1 MSCLICMP
9 HAVVLS
15 LCDMVNISKHKQY
28 NTLLWS
34 MGAVGLGGGASASQT
49 THTAGQTVW
58 SGQPRDGSRIV
69 CFECLF
75 FISESYIF
83 NLLWSRCNDITCFTI
98 RWNNSR
104 TSAQKREWGR
114 ESEEWRDLLH
124 SLSLLLPGHARQV
137 ERSINRSIDWQF
149 WSKLIWV
156 VVQAMSKIVVSS
168 GLFIEPE
175 RIIGNWPN
183 ICTR

>member
-1 MSCLICMP
+1 MSCIICMP
-9 HAVVLS
+9 HAVVVS

-49 THTAGQTVW
+49 THKAGQTVW

-83 NLLWSRCNDITCFTI
+83 NLLWSRWNDITCFTI

-114 ESEEWRDLLH
+114 ERERER
-124 SLSLLLPGHARQV
+124 GM
-137 ERSINRSIDWQF
+137 ERSSALAFLVVAGPRETSRAIDQSVDRLAILEQINLSCC
-149 WSKLIWV
+149 
-156 VVQAMSKIVVSS
+156 S
-168 GLFIEPE
+168 GHV
-175 RIIGNWPN
+175 
-183 ICTR
+183 

>member
-1 MSCLICMP
+1 MSCLICMS

-15 LCDMVNISKHKQY
+15 LCDMVNISKHNQY

-49 THTAGQTVW
+49 THKAGQTVW

-83 NLLWSRCNDITCFTI
+83 NLLWSRWNDITCFTI

-114 ESEEWRDLLH
+114 ERERER
-124 SLSLLLPGHARQV
+124 GM
-137 ERSINRSIDWQF
+137 ERSSALAFLVVAGPRETSWAIDQSVDRLAILEQINLSCC
-149 WSKLIWV
+149 
-156 VVQAMSKIVVSS
+156 S
-168 GLFIEPE
+168 GHV
-175 RIIGNWPN
+175 
-183 ICTR
+183 

>member
-15 LCDMVNISKHKQY
+15 MCDMVNISKHKQY

-49 THTAGQTVW
+49 THKAGQTVW

-83 NLLWSRCNDITCFTI
+83 NLLWSRWNDITCFTI

-114 ESEEWRDLLH
+114 ERERERGMEGSSALAFLVVAGPRETSRAIDQSVDRLAILEQIN
-124 SLSLLLPGHARQV
+124 LSCCSGHV
-137 ERSINRSIDWQF
+137 
-149 WSKLIWV
+149 
-156 VVQAMSKIVVSS
+156 
-168 GLFIEPE
+168 
-175 RIIGNWPN
+175 
-183 ICTR
+183 

>member
-49 THTAGQTVW
+49 THKAGQTVW

-83 NLLWSRCNDITCFTI
+83 NLLWSRWNDITCFTI

-114 ESEEWRDLLH
+114 ER
-124 SLSLLLPGHARQV
+124 GM
-137 ERSINRSIDWQF
+137 ERSSALASLVVAGPRETSRAIDQSVDRLAILEQINLSCC
-149 WSKLIWV
+149 
-156 VVQAMSKIVVSS
+156 S
-168 GLFIEPE
+168 GHV
-175 RIIGNWPN
+175 
-183 ICTR
+183 